1 MFGSQLG
8 QGYSKA
14 TGKAVP
20 KLASLHMLRWQGEA
34 TISAPPKECVS
45 ISGFESGVG
54 QFFSSEQRRVSSL
67 SLTGMFLIYYIEQP
81 GRHQTSQRHFAS
93 SGLHPYTLNPEA
105 QSSLSRK

>member
-81 GRHQTSQRHFAS
+81 VS

-105 QSSLSRK
+105 QGSLSRK